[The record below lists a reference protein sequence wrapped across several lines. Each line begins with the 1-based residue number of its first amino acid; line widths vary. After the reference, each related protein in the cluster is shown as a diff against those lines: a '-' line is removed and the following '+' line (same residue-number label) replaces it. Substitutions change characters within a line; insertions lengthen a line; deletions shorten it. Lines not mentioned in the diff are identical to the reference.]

1 MILPCDKISNFALG
15 PSTKLVLR
23 SRCKG
28 YRGVPG
34 PQSLPPY
41 ILSVLALSLGQ
52 APHLNSQ
59 SLKKKSFKNLFT
71 FQVCSGNHEN
81 RTKQKL
87 KFPSKHN
94 AVQLKMMHSG

>member
-1 MILPCDKISNFALG
+1 MILPCDKISNLALG

-23 SRCKG
+23 SRCKD

-52 APHLNSQ
+52 APYLNSQ
-59 SLKKKSFKNLFT
+59 SLKKNHYLKIFSLFKYVLEIMKIELNKS
-71 FQVCSGNHEN
+71 
-81 RTKQKL
+81 
-87 KFPSKHN
+87 
-94 AVQLKMMHSG
+94 